1 MHQHD
6 APVHQHDAPA
16 RCTSAPARCTSTM
29 HQHDAPARCTIICAG
44 TMHRPGTMINAPS
57 HAPAPCT
64 ITFIR
69 HGAAVRQTLW
79 TLGLYDVIAIVEAP
93 DEMTMTHRT
102 EEREVLYPWH
112 PWFGQVVFV
121 HGRVNRG
128 GARVLRC
135 AQLNEEGVRCLE
147 TPEWMFDRAACCG
160 VVRGDSPRVN
170 RAALYRLMALISGGF
185 GGHSGAV
192 VEVRSYSLSQE
203 GEADAPSGSRSC
215 PAARSVPSGRSES
228 GVAATPSGHARK
240 EKAA

>member
-1 MHQHD
+1 MSGRR
-6 APVHQHDAPA
+6 AKPA
-16 RCTSAPARCTSTM
+16 RPCPRTGACASHCTTR
-29 HQHDAPARCTIICAG
+29 QH
-44 TMHRPGTMINAPS
+44 NA
-57 HAPAPCT
+57 
-64 ITFIR
+64 
-69 HGAAVRQTLW
+69 
-79 TLGLYDVIAIVEAP
+79 
-93 DEMTMTHRT
+93 HRT

-203 GEADAPSGSRSC
+203 GEADAPAGSRSC
-215 PAARSVPSGRSES
+215 PAAQVLVLISSCLIKDLFNK
-228 GVAATPSGHARK
+228 ARFTVFNGYYNR
-240 EKAA
+240 EYE

>member
-1 MHQHD
+1 MQCVRSAELVGLSVHPCSRNDASASHCTTRQH
-6 APVHQHDAPA
+6 
-16 RCTSAPARCTSTM
+16 
-29 HQHDAPARCTIICAG
+29 
-44 TMHRPGTMINAPS
+44 NA
-57 HAPAPCT
+57 
-64 ITFIR
+64 
-69 HGAAVRQTLW
+69 
-79 TLGLYDVIAIVEAP
+79 
-93 DEMTMTHRT
+93 HRT

-135 AQLNEEGVRCLE
+135 AQSNEEGVRCLE

-192 VEVRSYSLSQE
+192 GEVRSYSLSQE

-240 EKAA
+240 GPAPNDAPATRAEEGASRRRSGGRAKR